1 MGEAKRKGQMQVV
14 GLDEAKYFAPS
25 GQLSAGY
32 TPRARN
38 ERASPWLLIVAALM
52 AASVVALW
60 ALSAFAQAASQPVI
74 APVAP
79 AQNWETQLLELAGAA
94 LMFGLTYVAAAAK
107 AYFAAHAKGAFGSYA
122 ITTIGRLEAAVTS
135 AVAAEEQIALR
146 DLAAG
151 LNKKSAAQLKADAIA
166 SVKAELGP
174 KGLADLAG
182 IVGLDSVAGVLSQKI
197 ESAVLRL
204 PSTSAQLAAASP
216 AVKPAA

>member
-1 MGEAKRKGQMQVV
+1 MGEAKRKGQVQLV
-14 GLDEAKYFAPS
+14 GLDESRYFQS
-25 GQLSAGY
+25 NGYVSAGY
-32 TPRARN
+32 MPRERN
-38 ERASPWLLIVAALM
+38 EVPRWLLAVCVLAAGAAVIFWAVA
-52 AASVVALW
+52 S
-60 ALSAFAQAASQPVI
+60 FAQAASQPV
-74 APVAP
+74 VAP
-79 AQNWETQLLELAGAA
+79 AAPAQSWETQLLELAGAA

-122 ITTIGRLEAAVTS
+122 ITTISRLEAAVTS

-204 PSTSAQLAAASP
+204 PASSP
-216 AVKPAA
+216 PVTPAA